1 VIATAP
7 VAAATPA
14 SASLPVVET
23 FHSLQGEGLHAGRSA
38 FFIRL
43 AGCTVG
49 CSWCDTKH
57 SWPKAAHPRRP
68 LSALAAE
75 AQAAAAA
82 GAAFVVIT
90 GGEPLHHD
98 LDPLCTA
105 LRAIPSEPEQAI
117 PGEPASDNGAKAD
130 SGLPAGQAQQTGPSL
145 RLPLH
150 LETSGIDPLSGRF
163 DWITLSPKRHR
174 PPREELL
181 AACQELKVVVHDPAD
196 LAFAEAMA
204 AHAVAL
210 RRQPAGHAG
219 ASNGDRFPA
228 GSTRA
233 GLPAAPKATGAP
245 ESDRA
250 AVRAPALLLQPAWDS
265 PRGLELAI
273 AFVRSHPAWRLSLQS
288 HKWLGVR

>member
-57 SWPKAAHPRRP
+57 SWPEAAHPRRP

-90 GGEPLHHD
+90 GGEPLRHD
-98 LDPLCTA
+98 LDGLCRA
-105 LRAIPSEPEQAI
+105 LGQAIPSEPE
-117 PGEPASDNGAKAD
+117 SDNGAD
-130 SGLPAGQAQQTGPSL
+130 SGLPAGQAQQTGLSL
-145 RLPLH
+145 PLPLH
-150 LETSGIDPLSGRF
+150 LETSGVDPLSGRF

-204 AHAVAL
+204 AHALAL